1 METKVIV
8 ISPDALSLLFQPI
21 LDKIENIEKI
31 LSGKQSEKTAVY
43 TDEQASQFL
52 KISKKKLQQLRNSRE
67 IGFVRQNRGRR
78 ILYRHEH
85 LMEYLQGNE
94 LKKRK

>member
-52 KISKKKLQQLRNSRE
+52 KISKKKLQQLRNNRE

-78 ILYRHEH
+78 ILYKHEH
-85 LMEYLQGNE
+85 LLDYLQENE